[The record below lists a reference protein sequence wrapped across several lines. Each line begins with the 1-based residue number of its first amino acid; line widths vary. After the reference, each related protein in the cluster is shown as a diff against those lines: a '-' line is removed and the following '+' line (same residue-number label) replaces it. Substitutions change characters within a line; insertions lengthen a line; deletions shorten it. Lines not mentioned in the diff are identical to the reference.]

1 MTIPYILAQSAYK
14 QLQNG
19 AILIDIRSQDEF
31 ARKHIEQ
38 AISIPID
45 KLAQYDFREYANKTL
60 IFQCLSGIRTQ
71 QNFALLQTVCANNVQ
86 AMYIL
91 DGGLMAWEKAKLP
104 IQQNS
109 KIALDIMRQVQ
120 LIAGGLVLFGVIL
133 GTWFSPIFYALSA
146 FVGAGLMFAGATGF
160 CGMARLLMIMPWNQK
175 PYN

>member
-1 MTIPYILAQSAYK
+1 MTIPYISAQSAYK

-45 KLAQYDFREYANKTL
+45 KLAQHDFRAYENKTV
-60 IFQCLSGIRTQ
+60 IFQCLSGMRTQ
-71 QNFALLQTVCANNVQ
+71 QNFTLLQANCANHVQ
-86 AMYIL
+86 KMYIL
-91 DGGLMAWEKAKLP
+91 EGGLMAWEKAKLP
-104 IQQNS
+104 MQQNS
-109 KIALDIMRQVQ
+109 KVALDIMRQVQ

-160 CGMARLLMIMPWNQK
+160 CGMARLLMIMPWNKTINQ
-175 PYN
+175 